1 MNALEVKE
9 LTKIYSEFTLDKVGF
24 CVQQGHICGLIGRNG
39 AGKSTTI
46 KGIMRLI
53 SADGAVSVFGKDIY
67 SEETAVKQMIGYVG
81 GGFRYYPMNT
91 LAAVR
96 KAYAPFYKTWD
107 QGRYQRFL
115 AQFELIESKKVKE
128 LSEGMKVKFALAL
141 ALSHGAKLLI
151 MDEPTSGLD
160 PLSREE
166 FCDVILRLVSEEGV
180 SVLFS
185 THITSDLMRIA
196 DDIVY
201 ISRGKILAACP
212 LKELL
217 GKYRLGRFS
226 SLAEAT
232 AANAIGVKSVK
243 DGYEGLLL
251 LDNLKYGNAGNA
263 EITAAAIDNI
273 IVHLERAN
281 EVKKHVKSD

>member
-1 MNALEVKE
+1 MNALEVTG
-9 LTKIYSEFTLDKVGF
+9 LTKVYPEFTLDKVSF
-24 CVQQGHICGLIGRNG
+24 CVPQGHISGLIGRNG

-46 KGIMRLI
+46 KGILRLI
-53 SADGAVSVFGKDIY
+53 AAEGDVAVFGRDIIKD
-67 SEETAVKQMIGYVG
+67 EMEVKQIIGYVG

-91 LAAVR
+91 LAAIR
-96 KAYAPFYKTWD
+96 KAYAPFYPTWN
-107 QGRYQRFL
+107 QGKYEKFL
-115 AQFELIESKKVKE
+115 AQFGLSERKKVKE

-166 FCDVILRLVSEEGV
+166 FCDIILQLVQEEGV

-201 ISRGKILAACP
+201 ISQGKILAACP

-217 GKYRLGRFS
+217 GKYKLAHFS
-226 SLAEAT
+226 SLADAT

-243 DGYEGLLL
+243 DGYEGLLSCDTQRL
-251 LDNLKYGNAGNA
+251 NGVTLSDA
-263 EITAAAIDNI
+263 TIDNI
-273 IVHLERAN
+273 IVHLEKAN
-281 EVKKHVKSD
+281 AEERYG

>member
-9 LTKIYSEFTLDKVGF
+9 LTKVYPEFTLDKVSF
-24 CVQQGHICGLIGRNG
+24 CVPQGHISGLIGRNG

-46 KGIMRLI
+46 KGILWLI
-53 SADGAVSVFGKDIY
+53 AAEGDVAVFGRDIIKD
-67 SEETAVKQMIGYVG
+67 EMAVKQMIGYVG

-91 LAAVR
+91 LAAIR
-96 KAYAPFYKTWD
+96 KAYAPFYPTWN
-107 QGRYQRFL
+107 QGKYEKFL
-115 AQFELIESKKVKE
+115 AQFALSERKKVKE

-151 MDEPTSGLD
+151 MDEPTSELD

-166 FCDVILRLVSEEGV
+166 LCDIILQLVREEGV

-201 ISRGKILAACP
+201 ISQGKLLAACP

-217 GKYRLGRFS
+217 GKYRLAHFS

-232 AANAIGVKSVK
+232 AAKAIGVKAVK
-243 DGYEGLLL
+243 EGYEGLLAR
-251 LDNLKYGNAGNA
+251 DMQISTNVTVSDA
-263 EITAAAIDNI
+263 TIDNI
-273 IVHLERAN
+273 IVHLEKAN
-281 EVKKHVKSD
+281 EGERVC

>member
-1 MNALEVKE
+1 MNALEVNG
-9 LTKIYSEFTLDKVGF
+9 LTKVYPEFTLDKVSF
-24 CVQQGHICGLIGRNG
+24 CVPQGHISGLIGRNG

-46 KGIMRLI
+46 KGILRLI
-53 SADGAVSVFGKDIY
+53 AAEGNVAVFGRDIIKD
-67 SEETAVKQMIGYVG
+67 EMAVKQMIGYVG

-91 LAAVR
+91 LIAIR
-96 KAYAPFYKTWD
+96 KAYGPFYPTWD
-107 QGRYQRFL
+107 QGKYEKFL
-115 AQFELIESKKVKE
+115 AQFELSERKKVKE

-166 FCDVILRLVSEEGV
+166 LCDIILQLVREEGV

-201 ISRGKILAACP
+201 ISQGKILAACP

-217 GKYRLGRFS
+217 GKYKLAHFS
-226 SLAEAT
+226 SLADAT
-232 AANAIGVKSVK
+232 AANAIGVKLVK
-243 DGYEGLLL
+243 DGYEGLLSCDTQRL
-251 LDNLKYGNAGNA
+251 NGVTLSDA
-263 EITAAAIDNI
+263 TIDNI
-273 IVHLERAN
+273 IVHLEKAN
-281 EVKKHVKSD
+281 MEERYG

>member
-1 MNALEVKE
+1 MNALEVRN
-9 LTKIYSEFTLDKVGF
+9 LTKVYPDFTLDKVSF
-24 CVQQGHICGLIGRNG
+24 CVPRGHIVGLIGRNG

-46 KGIMRLI
+46 KGVLRLI
-53 SADGAVSVFGKDIY
+53 TAEGTVSVFEKDNY
-67 SEETAVKQMIGYVG
+67 KDEMTVKQMIGYVG

-91 LAAVR
+91 LSAIR
-96 KAYAPFYKTWD
+96 KAYAPFYPTWD
-107 QGRYQRFL
+107 QGKYEKFL
-115 AQFELIESKKVKE
+115 AQFGLSEKKKVKE

-166 FCDVILRLVSEEGV
+166 FCDIILQLVREEGV

-201 ISRGKILAACP
+201 ISQGSILAACP
-212 LKELL
+212 LEELL
-217 GKYRLGRFS
+217 GKYRLAHFP

-243 DGYEGLLL
+243 DGYEGLLTR
-251 LDNLKYGNAGNA
+251 DMQISEDTVIADA
-263 EITAAAIDNI
+263 TIDNI
-273 IVHLERAN
+273 MVHLEKAAEEGRYA
-281 EVKKHVKSD
+281 

>member
-1 MNALEVKE
+1 MNALEVTG
-9 LTKIYSEFTLDKVGF
+9 LTKVYPEFTLDKVSF
-24 CVQQGHICGLIGRNG
+24 CVPQGHISGLIGRNG

-46 KGIMRLI
+46 KGILRLI
-53 SADGAVSVFGKDIY
+53 AAEGDVVIFGRDIMKD
-67 SEETAVKQMIGYVG
+67 EMTVKQMIGYVG

-91 LAAVR
+91 LAAIR
-96 KAYAPFYKTWD
+96 KAYAPFYPTWD
-107 QGRYQRFL
+107 QGKYEKFL
-115 AQFELIESKKVKE
+115 VQFGLSERKKVKE

-166 FCDVILRLVSEEGV
+166 FCDIILQLVRDEGV

-201 ISRGKILAACP
+201 ISHGKILAACP
-212 LKELL
+212 LEELL
-217 GKYRLGRFS
+217 GKYRLAHFP
-226 SLAEAT
+226 SLTEAT

-243 DGYEGLLL
+243 DGYEGLLSCDTQRL
-251 LDNLKYGNAGNA
+251 NGVILSDA
-263 EITAAAIDNI
+263 TIDNI
-273 IVHLERAN
+273 MVHLEKAN
-281 EVKKHVKSD
+281 MEERYG

>member
-1 MNALEVKE
+1 MNALEVRN
-9 LTKIYSEFTLDKVGF
+9 LTKVYPDFTLDKVSF
-24 CVQQGHICGLIGRNG
+24 CVPRGHIVGLIGRNG

-46 KGIMRLI
+46 KGILRLI
-53 SADGAVSVFGKDIY
+53 AAEGNIDVFGKDIFKD
-67 SEETAVKQMIGYVG
+67 ELTVKQMIGYVG

-91 LAAVR
+91 LSAIR
-96 KAYAPFYKTWD
+96 KAYAPFYPTWD
-107 QGRYQRFL
+107 QSKYEKFL
-115 AQFELIESKKVKE
+115 AQFGLSEKKKVKE

-166 FCDVILRLVSEEGV
+166 FCDIILQLVREEGV

-201 ISRGKILAACP
+201 ISQGRILAACP
-212 LKELL
+212 LEELL
-217 GKYRLGRFS
+217 GKYRLAHFP

-243 DGYEGLLL
+243 DGYEGLLTR
-251 LDNLKYGNAGNA
+251 DMQISEDTVIADA
-263 EITAAAIDNI
+263 TIDNI
-273 IVHLERAN
+273 MVHLEKAAEEGRYA
-281 EVKKHVKSD
+281 

>member
-1 MNALEVKE
+1 MNALEVRN
-9 LTKIYSEFTLDKVGF
+9 LTKVYPDFTLDKVSF
-24 CVQQGHICGLIGRNG
+24 CVPRGHIVGLIGRNG

-46 KGIMRLI
+46 KGILRLI
-53 SADGAVSVFGKDIY
+53 AAEGNIDVFGKDIFKD
-67 SEETAVKQMIGYVG
+67 ELTVKQMIGYVG

-91 LAAVR
+91 LSAIR
-96 KAYAPFYKTWD
+96 KAYAPFYPTWD
-107 QGRYQRFL
+107 QGKYEKFL
-115 AQFELIESKKVKE
+115 AQFGLSEKKKVKE

-166 FCDVILRLVSEEGV
+166 FCDIILQLVREEGV

-201 ISRGKILAACP
+201 ISQGSILAACP
-212 LKELL
+212 LEELL
-217 GKYRLGRFS
+217 GKYRLAHFP

-243 DGYEGLLL
+243 DGYEGLLTR
-251 LDNLKYGNAGNA
+251 DMQIS
-263 EITAAAIDNI
+263 EDTVITDATIDNI
-273 IVHLERAN
+273 MVHLEKAAEEKRYG
-281 EVKKHVKSD
+281 

>member
-1 MNALEVKE
+1 MNALEVKG
-9 LTKIYSEFTLDKVGF
+9 LTKVYPEFTLDKVSF
-24 CVQQGHICGLIGRNG
+24 CVPQGHIVGLIGRNG

-46 KGIMRLI
+46 KGILQLI
-53 SADGAVSVFGKDIY
+53 ATEGDVAVFGKNMDVD
-67 SEETAVKQMIGYVG
+67 ELAAKQMIGYVG

-91 LAAVR
+91 LVSIR
-96 KAYAPFYKTWD
+96 KAYAPFYPAWD
-107 QGRYQRFL
+107 QGKYERLL
-115 AQFELIESKKVKE
+115 AQFDLSERKKVKE

-166 FCDVILRLVSEEGV
+166 FCDIVLQLVREEGV

-201 ISRGKILAACP
+201 ISQGKLLAACP

-217 GKYRLGRFS
+217 DKYKLAHFS
-226 SLAEAT
+226 SLADAT
-232 AANAIGVKSVK
+232 AAKAIGVKAVK
-243 DGYEGLLL
+243 EGYEGLLSR
-251 LDNLKYGNAGNA
+251 DMQISSSATVVDA
-263 EITAAAIDNI
+263 TIDNI
-273 IVHLERAN
+273 IVHLEKAN
-281 EVKKHVKSD
+281 EGERVC

>member
-1 MNALEVKE
+1 MNALEVRN
-9 LTKIYSEFTLDKVGF
+9 LTKVYPDFTLDKVSF
-24 CVQQGHICGLIGRNG
+24 CVPRGHIVGLIGRNG

-46 KGIMRLI
+46 KGILRLI
-53 SADGAVSVFGKDIY
+53 AAEGNIDVFGKDIFKD
-67 SEETAVKQMIGYVG
+67 ELTVKQMIGYVG

-91 LAAVR
+91 LSAIR
-96 KAYAPFYKTWD
+96 KAYAPFYPTWD
-107 QGRYQRFL
+107 QGKYEKFL
-115 AQFELIESKKVKE
+115 AQFGLSEKKKVKE

-166 FCDVILRLVSEEGV
+166 FCDIILQLVREEGV

-201 ISRGKILAACP
+201 ISQGRILAACP
-212 LKELL
+212 LEELL
-217 GKYRLGRFS
+217 GKYKLAHFP

-243 DGYEGLLL
+243 DGYEGLLTR
-251 LDNLKYGNAGNA
+251 DMQISEDTVIADA
-263 EITAAAIDNI
+263 TIDNI
-273 IVHLERAN
+273 MVHLEKAAEEGRYA
-281 EVKKHVKSD
+281 

>member
-1 MNALEVKE
+1 MKALEVKE
-9 LTKIYSEFTLDKVGF
+9 LTKVYPEFTLDKVSF
-24 CVQQGHICGLIGRNG
+24 CVQQGHISGLIGRNG

-46 KGIMRLI
+46 KGILRLI
-53 SADGAVSVFGKDIY
+53 NAEGSVSAFGKDFLK
-67 SEETAVKQMIGYVG
+67 EEMAVKQTIGYVG

-91 LAAVR
+91 LAAIR
-96 KAYAPFYKTWD
+96 KAYATFYPTWN
-107 QGRYQRFL
+107 QSKYEKYL
-115 AQFELIESKKVKE
+115 LQFELIESKKIKE

-160 PLSREE
+160 PLSRED
-166 FCDVILRLVSEEGV
+166 FCDIILRLVREEGV

-201 ISRGKILAACP
+201 ISQGRILATCP

-217 GKYRLGRFS
+217 GKYKLAHFS
-226 SLAEAT
+226 SLADAT
-232 AANAIGVKSVK
+232 AVNAIGVKSVK
-243 DGYEGLLL
+243 DGYEGLLSCDTQRL
-251 LDNLKYGNAGNA
+251 NGVTLSNA
-263 EITAAAIDNI
+263 TIDNI
-273 IVHLERAN
+273 IVHLEKAN
-281 EVKKHVKSD
+281 VEERYG

>member
-1 MNALEVKE
+1 MNALEVRN
-9 LTKIYSEFTLDKVGF
+9 LTKVYPDFTLDKVSF
-24 CVQQGHICGLIGRNG
+24 CVPRGHIVGLIGRNG

-46 KGIMRLI
+46 KGILRLI
-53 SADGAVSVFGKDIY
+53 AAEGNIDVFGKDIFKD
-67 SEETAVKQMIGYVG
+67 ELTVKQMIGYVG

-91 LAAVR
+91 LSAIR
-96 KAYAPFYKTWD
+96 KAYAPFYPTWD
-107 QGRYQRFL
+107 QGKYEKFL
-115 AQFELIESKKVKE
+115 AQFGLSEKKKVKE

-166 FCDVILRLVSEEGV
+166 FCDIILQLVREEGV

-201 ISRGKILAACP
+201 ISQGSILAACP
-212 LKELL
+212 LEELL
-217 GKYRLGRFS
+217 GKYRLAHFP

-243 DGYEGLLL
+243 DGYEGLLTR
-251 LDNLKYGNAGNA
+251 DMQISEDTVIADA
-263 EITAAAIDNI
+263 TIDNI
-273 IVHLERAN
+273 IVHLEKAN
-281 EVKKHVKSD
+281 EEKRYG

>member
-1 MNALEVKE
+1 MNALEVKG
-9 LTKIYSEFTLDKVGF
+9 LTKVYPEFTLDKISF
-24 CVQQGHICGLIGRNG
+24 CVPQGHIVGLIGRNG

-46 KGIMRLI
+46 KGILRLI
-53 SADGAVSVFGKDIY
+53 AAEGAVSVFGKNMD
-67 SEETAVKQMIGYVG
+67 EDELAAKQMIGYVG

-91 LAAVR
+91 LVSIR
-96 KAYAPFYKTWD
+96 KAYSPFYPAWD
-107 QGRYQRFL
+107 QGKYERLL
-115 AQFELIESKKVKE
+115 AQFDLSERKKVKE

-166 FCDVILRLVSEEGV
+166 FCDIVLQLVREEG
-180 SVLFS
+180 VLFS

-201 ISRGKILAACP
+201 ISQGRLLAACP

-217 GKYRLGRFS
+217 GKYRLARFC
-226 SLAEAT
+226 SLAD
-232 AANAIGVKSVK
+232 AAAVKAIGVKAVK
-243 DGYEGLLL
+243 EGYEGLLPR
-251 LDNLKYGNAGNA
+251 DMQISTNVAVSDA
-263 EITAAAIDNI
+263 TIDNI
-273 IVHLERAN
+273 IVHLEKAN
-281 EVKKHVKSD
+281 EGERVC

>member
-1 MNALEVKE
+1 MNALEVKG
-9 LTKIYSEFTLDKVGF
+9 LTKVYPEFTLDKVSF
-24 CVQQGHICGLIGRNG
+24 CVPQGHISGLIGRNG
-39 AGKSTTI
+39 AGKSTAI
-46 KGIMRLI
+46 KDILRLI
-53 SADGAVSVFGKDIY
+53 AAEGDFAVFGRDIMKD
-67 SEETAVKQMIGYVG
+67 EMAAKQMIGYVG

-91 LAAVR
+91 LAAIR
-96 KAYAPFYKTWD
+96 KAYAPFYPTWNQD
-107 QGRYQRFL
+107 KYERIL
-115 AQFELIESKKVKE
+115 AQFGLSERKKVKE

-166 FCDVILRLVSEEGV
+166 FCDIILQLVREEGV

-201 ISRGKILAACP
+201 ISQGKILAACP

-217 GKYRLGRFS
+217 GKYKLAHFS
-226 SLAEAT
+226 SLADAT

-243 DGYEGLLL
+243 DGYEGLLPRDTQKL
-251 LDNLKYGNAGNA
+251 NGVTLADA
-263 EITAAAIDNI
+263 TIDNI
-273 IVHLERAN
+273 IVHLEKAN
-281 EVKKHVKSD
+281 EEKRYAQSD

>member
-9 LTKIYSEFTLDKVGF
+9 LKKVYPEFTLDKVSF
-24 CVQQGHICGLIGRNG
+24 CVQQGHISGLIGRNG

-46 KGIMRLI
+46 KGILRLI
-53 SADGAVSVFGKDIY
+53 NAEGRVSAFGKDFLK
-67 SEETAVKQMIGYVG
+67 EEMAVKQMIGYVG
-81 GGFRYYPMNT
+81 GSFRYYPMNT
-91 LAAVR
+91 LVAIR
-96 KAYAPFYKTWD
+96 KAYAPFYPTWN
-107 QGRYQRFL
+107 QNKYEKFL
-115 AQFELIESKKVKE
+115 SQFELIESKKVKE

-166 FCDVILRLVSEEGV
+166 FCDIILQLVREEGV

-201 ISRGKILAACP
+201 ISQGKILAACP

-217 GKYRLGRFS
+217 DQYKLAHFS
-226 SLAEAT
+226 SLADAT

-243 DGYEGLLL
+243 EGYEGLLPHDTQRL
-251 LDNLKYGNAGNA
+251 NGVTFADA
-263 EITAAAIDNI
+263 TIDNI
-273 IVHLERAN
+273 IVHLEKAN
-281 EVKKHVKSD
+281 EEKRYAESD

>member
-1 MNALEVKE
+1 MNALEVKG
-9 LTKIYSEFTLDKVGF
+9 LTKVYPEFTLDKVSF
-24 CVQQGHICGLIGRNG
+24 CVPQGHIVGLIGRNG

-46 KGIMRLI
+46 KGILQLI
-53 SADGAVSVFGKDIY
+53 ATEGDVAVFGKNMD
-67 SEETAVKQMIGYVG
+67 EDELAAKQMIGYVG

-91 LAAVR
+91 LVSIR
-96 KAYAPFYKTWD
+96 KAYAPFYPAWD
-107 QGRYQRFL
+107 QGKYERLL
-115 AQFELIESKKVKE
+115 AQFDLSERKKVKE

-166 FCDVILRLVSEEGV
+166 FCDIVLQLVREEGV

-201 ISRGKILAACP
+201 ISQGKILVACP

-217 GKYRLGRFS
+217 DKYKLAHFS
-226 SLAEAT
+226 SLADAT
-232 AANAIGVKSVK
+232 AAKAIGVKAVK
-243 DGYEGLLL
+243 EGYEGLLPR
-251 LDNLKYGNAGNA
+251 DMQISTNVAGTDA
-263 EITAAAIDNI
+263 TIDNI
-273 IVHLERAN
+273 IIHLEKAN
-281 EVKKHVKSD
+281 EEGRYAEFN

>member
-1 MNALEVKE
+1 MNALEVKG
-9 LTKIYSEFTLDKVGF
+9 LTKVYPEFTLDKIGF
-24 CVQQGHICGLIGRNG
+24 CVPQGHIVGLIGRNG

-46 KGIMRLI
+46 KGILRLI
-53 SADGAVSVFGKDIY
+53 AAEGAVSVFGKNMD
-67 SEETAVKQMIGYVG
+67 EDEMAVKQMIGYVG

-91 LAAVR
+91 LVSIR
-96 KAYAPFYKTWD
+96 KAYAPFYPMWD
-107 QGRYQRFL
+107 QGKYERLL
-115 AQFELIESKKVKE
+115 AQFDLSERKKVKE

-166 FCDVILRLVSEEGV
+166 FCDIVLQLVREEGV

-201 ISRGKILAACP
+201 ISQGKILVACP

-217 GKYRLGRFS
+217 GKYRLGRFA
-226 SLAEAT
+226 SLAEA
-232 AANAIGVKSVK
+232 AEAKAIGIKSVK

-251 LDNLKYGNAGNA
+251 LDNLKSVNA
-263 EITAAAIDNI
+263 EITEATIDNI
-273 IVHLERAN
+273 IVHLEKAN
-281 EVKKHVKSD
+281 EGERVC

>member
-1 MNALEVKE
+1 MNALEVRN
-9 LTKIYSEFTLDKVGF
+9 LTKVYPDFTLDKVSF
-24 CVQQGHICGLIGRNG
+24 CVPRGHIVGLIGRNG

-46 KGIMRLI
+46 KGILRLI
-53 SADGAVSVFGKDIY
+53 AAEGNIDVFGKDIFKD
-67 SEETAVKQMIGYVG
+67 ELTVKQMIGYVG

-91 LAAVR
+91 LSAIR
-96 KAYAPFYKTWD
+96 KAYAPFYPTWD
-107 QGRYQRFL
+107 QSKYEKFL
-115 AQFELIESKKVKE
+115 AQFGLSEKKKVKE

-166 FCDVILRLVSEEGV
+166 FCDIILQLVREEGV

-201 ISRGKILAACP
+201 ISQGSILAACP
-212 LKELL
+212 LEELL
-217 GKYRLGRFS
+217 GKYRLAHFP

-243 DGYEGLLL
+243 DGYEGLLTR
-251 LDNLKYGNAGNA
+251 DMQISEDTVIADA
-263 EITAAAIDNI
+263 TIDNI
-273 IVHLERAN
+273 MVHLEKAAEEGR
-281 EVKKHVKSD
+281 HV

>member
-9 LTKIYSEFTLDKVGF
+9 LTKVYPEFTLDKVSF
-24 CVQQGHICGLIGRNG
+24 CVPQGHISGLIGRNG

-46 KGIMRLI
+46 KGILRLI
-53 SADGAVSVFGKDIY
+53 AAEGNVAVFGRDIIKD
-67 SEETAVKQMIGYVG
+67 EMEVKQIIGYVG

-91 LAAVR
+91 LAAIR
-96 KAYAPFYKTWD
+96 KAYAPFYPTWD
-107 QGRYQRFL
+107 QDKYEKFL
-115 AQFELIESKKVKE
+115 AQFGLSERKKVKE

-141 ALSHGAKLLI
+141 ALSHGVKLLI

-166 FCDVILRLVSEEGV
+166 FCDIILQLVREEGV

-201 ISRGKILAACP
+201 ISQGKILAACP

-217 GKYRLGRFS
+217 GKYKLAHFS
-226 SLAEAT
+226 SLADAT
-232 AANAIGVKSVK
+232 AANAIGVKLVK
-243 DGYEGLLL
+243 DGYEGLLSCDTQRL
-251 LDNLKYGNAGNA
+251 NGVTLSDA
-263 EITAAAIDNI
+263 TIDNI
-273 IVHLERAN
+273 IVHLEKAN
-281 EVKKHVKSD
+281 EEKRHG

>member
-1 MNALEVKE
+1 MNALEVRN
-9 LTKIYSEFTLDKVGF
+9 LTKVYPDFTLDKVSF
-24 CVQQGHICGLIGRNG
+24 CVPRGHIVGLIGRNG

-46 KGIMRLI
+46 KGILRLI
-53 SADGAVSVFGKDIY
+53 AAEGNIDVFGKDIFKD
-67 SEETAVKQMIGYVG
+67 ELTVKQMIGYVG

-91 LAAVR
+91 LSAIR
-96 KAYAPFYKTWD
+96 KAYAPFYPTWD
-107 QGRYQRFL
+107 QSKYEKFL
-115 AQFELIESKKVKE
+115 ARFGLSEKKKVKE

-166 FCDVILRLVSEEGV
+166 FCDIILQLVREEGV

-201 ISRGKILAACP
+201 ISQGSILAACP
-212 LKELL
+212 LEELL
-217 GKYRLGRFS
+217 GKYRLAHFP

-243 DGYEGLLL
+243 DGYEGLLTR
-251 LDNLKYGNAGNA
+251 DMQISEDTVIADA
-263 EITAAAIDNI
+263 TIDNI
-273 IVHLERAN
+273 MVHLEKAAEEGR
-281 EVKKHVKSD
+281 HV

>member
-1 MNALEVKE
+1 MNALEVKG
-9 LTKIYSEFTLDKVGF
+9 LTKVYPEFTLDKIGF
-24 CVQQGHICGLIGRNG
+24 CVPQGHIVGLIGRNG

-46 KGIMRLI
+46 KGILRLI
-53 SADGAVSVFGKDIY
+53 AAEGAVSVFGKNMDEDEI
-67 SEETAVKQMIGYVG
+67 AVKQMIGYVG

-91 LAAVR
+91 LVSIR
-96 KAYAPFYKTWD
+96 KAYAPFYPAWD
-107 QGRYQRFL
+107 QGKYERLL
-115 AQFELIESKKVKE
+115 AQFDLSERKKVKE

-166 FCDVILRLVSEEGV
+166 FCDIVLQFVREEG
-180 SVLFS
+180 VLFS

-201 ISRGKILAACP
+201 ISQGRLLAACP

-217 GKYRLGRFS
+217 GKYRLARFC
-226 SLAEAT
+226 SLKDAT
-232 AANAIGVKSVK
+232 AAKAIGVKAVK
-243 DGYEGLLL
+243 EGYEGLLPR
-251 LDNLKYGNAGNA
+251 DVQIPTNVAVSDA
-263 EITAAAIDNI
+263 TIDHI
-273 IVHLERAN
+273 IVHLEKASEGER
-281 EVKKHVKSD
+281 VC

>member
-1 MNALEVKE
+1 MNALEVKG
-9 LTKIYSEFTLDKVGF
+9 LSKTYPEFTLDKVGF
-24 CVQQGHICGLIGRNG
+24 CVPRGHICGLIGRNG

-46 KGIMRLI
+46 KGILRLI
-53 SADGAVSVFGKDIY
+53 AAEGDVAVFGRDIIKD
-67 SEETAVKQMIGYVG
+67 ETAVKQMIGYVG
-81 GGFRYYPMNT
+81 GDFRYYPMNT

-107 QGRYQRFL
+107 QSRYEKFL

-166 FCDVILRLVSEEGV
+166 FCDVILRLVNEEGV

-201 ISRGKILAACP
+201 LSQGKILAACP

-251 LDNLKYGNAGNA
+251 LDNLKSGNA
-263 EITAAAIDNI
+263 EITEATIDNI

-281 EVKKHVKSD
+281 EEKKHVKSD

>member
-1 MNALEVKE
+1 MNALEVRN
-9 LTKIYSEFTLDKVGF
+9 LTKTYPDFTLDKVSF
-24 CVQQGHICGLIGRNG
+24 CVPRGHIVGLIGRNG

-46 KGIMRLI
+46 KGILRLI
-53 SADGAVSVFGKDIY
+53 TAEGTVSVFGKDI
-67 SEETAVKQMIGYVG
+67 SQDEMAVKQMIGYVG

-91 LAAVR
+91 LITIR
-96 KAYAPFYKTWD
+96 KAYAPFYPTWD
-107 QGRYQRFL
+107 QSKYEKFL
-115 AQFELIESKKVKE
+115 AQFGLSEKKKVKE

-166 FCDVILRLVSEEGV
+166 FCDIILQLVREEGV

-196 DDIVY
+196 DDIIY
-201 ISRGKILAACP
+201 ISQGSIHAACP
-212 LKELL
+212 LEELL
-217 GKYRLGRFS
+217 GKYRLVHFP

-251 LDNLKYGNAGNA
+251 CDMQNSGDTV
-263 EITAAAIDNI
+263 ITDATIDNI
-273 IVHLERAN
+273 MVHLEKAAEEGR
-281 EVKKHVKSD
+281 HV